1 MKKLYKNLHT
11 SSELIEGTDYY
22 LNENGLMVFTERY
35 HLQKGYC
42 CGMACRHCPY
52 HYEALPEPKR
62 SEALAKK
69 SRHYLKGFKQ

>member
-69 SRHYLKGFKQ
+69 SGTI